1 MLGVA
6 FEERHKNTEYVG
18 SNSSFD
24 NKDAQCNAISQQCS
38 KRVGFYRLQ
47 LSEEEMLGPWL
58 AFQTESS
65 S

>member
-1 MLGVA
+1 MKCDKPAML
-6 FEERHKNTEYVG
+6 
-18 SNSSFD
+18 
-24 NKDAQCNAISQQCS
+24 